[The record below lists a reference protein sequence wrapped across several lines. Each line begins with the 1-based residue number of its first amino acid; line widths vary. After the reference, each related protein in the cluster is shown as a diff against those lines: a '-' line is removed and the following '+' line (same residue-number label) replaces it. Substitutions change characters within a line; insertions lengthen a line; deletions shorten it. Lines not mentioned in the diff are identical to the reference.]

1 MLATRSRFRAAL
13 CAAPLVALGLTLVAA
28 PASMAQSRITS
39 LVPRTTS
46 QEIVSYDVVAEV
58 QPNTDM
64 VITETIVYDLGP
76 RRSVAGLFEISRFA
90 TPSIVGI
97 CGFTTCN
104 FFP

>member
-1 MLATRSRFRAAL
+1 MLATRFRVHAAL
-13 CAAPLVALGLTLVAA
+13 CAAPLVALGLTLIVA

-64 VITETIVYDLGP
+64 VITETIVYNPGTEEV
-76 RRSVAGLFEISRFA
+76 RR
-90 TPSIVGI
+90 GI
-97 CGFTTCN
+97 IRDI
-104 FFP
+104 PVRDSL